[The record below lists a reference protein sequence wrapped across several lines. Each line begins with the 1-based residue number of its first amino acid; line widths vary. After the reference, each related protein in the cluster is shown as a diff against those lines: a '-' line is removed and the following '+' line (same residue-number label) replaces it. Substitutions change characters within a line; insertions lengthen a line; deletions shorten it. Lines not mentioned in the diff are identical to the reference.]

1 MSTCIVGEIRE
12 MSSTVGGTISLF
24 PNSLAARIFV
34 MYLIVE
40 ALFLLYQV
48 IYIIPRANLFLP
60 PHDCLDY
67 GRERHKLLIRIL
79 NRIQKRALRRKRP
92 FQKEFKEYL
101 LQWFHLP
108 SDNSDQNCSFSPTE
122 FETRELLCWAFFGKR
137 VSDVKEEDWEMHEL
151 NKLIHILKKE
161 YSIQFDEDVSKESRI
176 MPKLVSLEKVNPIPR
191 PLIIY
196 AAVKAFGCLG
206 SFILRMHGF
215 QFFTTPTHKL
225 RYWFNSN
232 NSPHSMK
239 NQNHCLSPLL
249 FFHGLAPAAST
260 VYLPIVL
267 YGLCRSGEYQHRP
280 IFFFENKNISY
291 GMTFTPVF
299 DEATAAE
306 SVVEALEAHG
316 YYSNDWETDVST
328 SSSSSKP
335 IHISVCGHSFGT
347 CVVTWLLRSPKICNL
362 IKNVVLLD
370 PVSILLS
377 EPDVMNNF
385 LYKSLP
391 EIIRKGTLFDFA
403 IFFVSR
409 TEVFT
414 EHYLRRHFSWYNSE
428 LWLEDLHNTNIKL
441 LIALSGKDEI
451 VNSSKVQEEIET
463 QNYRALNN
471 KHLDNSAA
479 FKKHNKVRLIYWPE
493 SGHASCV
500 MDTSLWKNLR
510 TMFLLQENEIN

>member
-1 MSTCIVGEIRE
+1 
-12 MSSTVGGTISLF
+12 
-24 PNSLAARIFV
+24 
-34 MYLIVE
+34 
-40 ALFLLYQV
+40 
-48 IYIIPRANLFLP
+48 
-60 PHDCLDY
+60 
-67 GRERHKLLIRIL
+67 
-79 NRIQKRALRRKRP
+79 
-92 FQKEFKEYL
+92 
-101 LQWFHLP
+101 
-108 SDNSDQNCSFSPTE
+108 
-122 FETRELLCWAFFGKR
+122 
-137 VSDVKEEDWEMHEL
+137 
-151 NKLIHILKKE
+151 
-161 YSIQFDEDVSKESRI
+161 
-176 MPKLVSLEKVNPIPR
+176 
-191 PLIIY
+191 
-196 AAVKAFGCLG
+196 
-206 SFILRMHGF
+206 
-215 QFFTTPTHKL
+215 
-225 RYWFNSN
+225 
-232 NSPHSMK
+232 
-239 NQNHCLSPLL
+239 
-249 FFHGLAPAAST
+249 
-260 VYLPIVL
+260 
-267 YGLCRSGEYQHRP
+267 
-280 IFFFENKNISY
+280 
-291 GMTFTPVF
+291 MTFTPVF

-316 YYSNDWETDVST
+316 YYSDDWETDVST